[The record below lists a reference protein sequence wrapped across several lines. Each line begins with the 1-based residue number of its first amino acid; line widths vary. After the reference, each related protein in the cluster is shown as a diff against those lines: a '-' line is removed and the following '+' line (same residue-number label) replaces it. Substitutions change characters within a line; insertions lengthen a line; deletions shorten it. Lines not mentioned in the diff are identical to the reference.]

1 MNVFVFKP
9 TNESLGKFKLK
20 SLDEIEAATSN
31 FIQQLDDVPD
41 LSYVEVGKDTLTIAR
56 TDPFTL
62 LVGRLGKGDEAIQK
76 LDEEDFLV
84 QSAKEERQA
93 QARAEAQERHYNA
106 LLEKC
111 LSLGQDEQGLSS
123 LPWKDIQE
131 VLDLSRSFLNHS
143 FSPTSQKQ
151 EDDVYELVKMVLRD
165 ATASRMLEVSAL
177 LEIEAQNLQVSA
189 KIKGL
194 ATAVKKIGSTAETA
208 TRSGMLAASLAIQKM
223 DD

>member
-1 MNVFVFKP
+1 MNVFLFKP
-9 TNESLGKFKLK
+9 TNEFFHKFKVD
-20 SLDEIEAATSN
+20 SINEIEASTKN
-31 FIQQLDDVPD
+31 FIEQLEDVPD
-41 LSYVEVGKDTLTIAR
+41 LSYIEVDGQTWTIAR

-62 LVGRLGKGDEAIQK
+62 LPGRHTRDSIAGQK
-76 LDEEDFLV
+76 LE
-84 QSAKEERQA
+84 EERKIL
-93 QARAEAQERHYNA
+93 AEAEVEAHNRHYDT
-106 LLEKC
+106 LLEK
-111 LSLGQDEQGLSS
+111 SLISGQDERGLSS
-123 LPWKDIQE
+123 LPWKDFQE
-131 VLDLSRSFLNHS
+131 VINLSRSFLNHS
-143 FSPTSQKQ
+143 FTPTSQKQ

>member
-9 TNESLGKFKLK
+9 TNESIGKFKVK

-31 FIQQLDDVPD
+31 FIKQLDGVPD
-41 LSYVEVGKDTLTIAR
+41 LSYLEVGKDTWTITS

-62 LVGRLGKGDEAIQK
+62 LPGRHTRDSIAVQK
-76 LDEEDFLV
+76 LE
-84 QSAKEERQA
+84 QERKIL
-93 QARAEAQERHYNA
+93 AEAEVEARNRHYDT
-106 LLEKC
+106 LLEK
-111 LSLGQDEQGLSS
+111 SLISGQGEQGLSS
-123 LPWKDIQE
+123 LPWKDFQE
-131 VLDLSRSFLNHS
+131 VINLSRSFLNHS

-194 ATAVKKIGSTAETA
+194 AKAVEKIGSTAETA